1 MSGRAAARR
10 QEGKQAMGRRGAAA
24 IGLVLAAALAVPRT
38 ARADISTIALS
49 ESQEVE
55 LGRGATPQIE
65 KELGRY
71 EDPGLEAY
79 LNEVGQ
85 RLVAVGDVRGYRYS
99 FKVVD
104 RPEVNA
110 FALPGG
116 HIYVTR
122 GLLAMANSEAEVAG
136 VLGHEIAHVTQ
147 RHIAKQLTRAI
158 GYNILALGIVGLT
171 AAHPGTR
178 GQVAAAAATVQG
190 LLATI
195 MTGYTKDLEAEADE
209 VGLRIAVRA
218 GYDPQAVVAFMRAMR
233 THERLTGQGYHAF
246 SDHPATNERIVKAD
260 TQAAILRAQGG
271 PPPLVRS
278 DEYKAQLDGLRYGP
292 AKEERRRNKRVN
304 ARDETCALIIDDS
317 PTIVFALKKI
327 LQSAGFITLEA
338 LDAETGISIAREQTP
353 DLIFLDIILPGV
365 NGFAALRTLRK
376 DPATSH
382 IPIIMISGNEQ
393 ATELFFGSR
402 TGADDFMKKP
412 FSRFEVFARIERLLD
427 ANMVPRRISVLAAES
442 ESGTHG

>member
-292 AKEERRRNKRVN
+292 AKEERRIRVY
-304 ARDETCALIIDDS
+304 T
-317 PTIVFALKKI
+317 VKV
-327 LQSAGFITLEA
+327 AGAPEEAPRPGAGEGRPGGGEGRTTLE
-338 LDAETGISIAREQTP
+338 LTVGTGGTLADVSRQLVGDTRAAWELAVLNGMRE
-353 DLIFLDIILPGV
+353 
-365 NGFAALRTLRK
+365 K
-376 DPATSH
+376 DPLRPGQK
-382 IPIIMISGNEQ
+382 IKVV
-393 ATELFFGSR
+393 SR
-402 TGADDFMKKP
+402 EGKP
-412 FSRFEVFARIERLLD
+412 
-427 ANMVPRRISVLAAES
+427 
-442 ESGTHG
+442 